1 MSLPNFVELQR
12 LKRLK
17 EVFSNKTESRAHML
31 AAKEWEED
39 LEDRIT
45 ALEKGLGL
53 TDRCAA

>member
-1 MSLPNFVELQR
+1 MTLPKFVELQR

-17 EVFSNKTESRAHML
+17 EVFSSKTESRAHML
-31 AAKEWEED
+31 PVKEREED

>member
-17 EVFSNKTESRAHML
+17 EVFSSKTESRAHML
-31 AAKEWEED
+31 PVREWEDD

-53 TDRCAA
+53 TDRHAA